1 MGEIT
6 GVLDAVRNAGH
17 GNEVTLSD
25 ILDTA
30 GEHSLTAVLLVP
42 ALIVVTP
49 LSGIPGLSSI
59 LGLTIALISVQ
70 ILLGRSHLWMPD
82 WIKRR
87 RLTREKLQS
96 GAEWLRKPAR
106 FIDAITGQ
114 RLTLLVHRP
123 AASVLHLAC
132 LLCGLA
138 MPFLEFVPF
147 SSSVLGTAV
156 SLMAIA
162 LLARDGLFALGAIL
176 LIGGAASLPFFIA
189 TQAG

>member
-6 GVLDAVRNAGH
+6 GVLEAVRNAGD
-17 GNEVTLSD
+17 GDDVTLSD

-49 LSGIPGLSSI
+49 LSGIPGFSSI
-59 LGLTIALISVQ
+59 LGLAIALISAQ
-70 ILLGRSHLWMPD
+70 ILLGRRHLWMPA
-82 WIKRR
+82 WITRR
-87 RLTREKLQS
+87 SLTRERLQR
-96 GAEWLRKPAR
+96 GVDWLGKPAR
-106 FIDAITGQ
+106 FIDTITGQ

-123 AASVLHLAC
+123 VASILHLAC

-147 SSSVLGTAV
+147 SSSVLGAAV
-156 SLMAIA
+156 SLIAIA
-162 LLARDGLFALGAIL
+162 LLARDGLFALVAVL
-176 LIGGAASLPFFIA
+176 LVGGAGSLPFLLA